1 MAILGAVL
9 NEGGFRRHLIF
20 IEDVGTGG
28 LKFRS
33 DIPYEKHDIVELLV
47 QLVENQYTVRTKIR
61 HVTQDW
67 FGYVCGVQFI
77 DPDPAFVRH
86 ISVLFSHL
94 TPDEAP
100 APSGRIPKPSASR
113 N

>member
-20 IEDVGTGG
+20 IEDLGTGG

-33 DIPYEKHDIVELLV
+33 DISYERHDEVELLV
-47 QLVENQYTVRTKIR
+47 QLVDKQYSVRGEIR

-67 FGYVCGVQFI
+67 FGYLCGVQFI
-77 DPDPAFVRH
+77 KPDAEFSRH
-86 ISVLFSHL
+86 IALLFTDL
-94 TPDEAP
+94 TPEETAAP
-100 APSGRIPKPSASR
+100 A
-113 N
+113 

>member
-28 LKFRS
+28 LKFRA

-47 QLVENQYTVRTKIR
+47 QLVEKQYRVRAEIR
-61 HVTQDW
+61 HITQDW

-86 ISVLFSHL
+86 ISIIFSHL
-94 TPDEAP
+94 TPEEAAAP
-100 APSGRIPKPSASR
+100 A
-113 N
+113 